1 MTFPEE
7 SVIVDFK
14 TEAPRTEWRPPSTDF
29 GGVRAAVGD
38 LLRRHLEPRVR
49 EVGLL
54 DPDCAGDLAERILS
68 FTLGGK
74 RLRSTL
80 AWWGWLAGGG
90 PPHGPDARAALSAA
104 SALEVLQ
111 TFALFHDDVMDSAP
125 TRRGAPSLHA
135 VHTADHRSRSYR
147 GEPARYGESMAVLT
161 GDLALAWADDLLHES
176 IDAFPTR
183 SEARRVWRDMRT
195 EVMVGQ
201 YLDLRSQARA
211 ERSVSVA
218 LRTDR
223 LKTASY
229 TVERPLH
236 LGAVMAGAPFTTLSA
251 LRDYG
256 ADVGVAFQLRDDL
269 MDVYG
274 DPSRTG
280 KAPGEDLQQGTNT
293 MLLATGVDLAREH
306 GDIAALDLL
315 ERVGSG
321 LVDTVEVAHVLDR
334 LGARDLV
341 RRRCRAL
348 ADRGVGHLAHLDI
361 DPTVREGLTGFADTA
376 AST

>member
-1 MTFPEE
+1 MAFSRE

-14 TEAPRTEWRPPSTDF
+14 TEAPRTEWRPPPTDL
-29 GGVRAAVGD
+29 GGVRVAVGD
-38 LLRRHLEPRVR
+38 LLRRHLSPRVR
-49 EVGLL
+49 EVDFL
-54 DPDCAGDLAERILS
+54 DSDCGRELAERIVS

-74 RLRSTL
+74 RVRSTL

-90 PPHGPDARAALSAA
+90 PDHGAEAYAALSAA

-111 TFALFHDDVMDSAP
+111 TFALVHDDVMDSAP
-125 TRRGAPSLHA
+125 IRRGVPSLHA
-135 VHTADHRSRSYR
+135 AHATDHRSRSYR

-161 GDLALAWADDLLHES
+161 GDLALAWADDLLHEAL
-176 IDAFPTR
+176 DALPTR
-183 SEARRVWRDMRT
+183 GEAHRVWRDMRT

-201 YLDLRSQARA
+201 YLDLLSQARA

-236 LGAVMAGAPFTTLSA
+236 LGAVMAGAPAAIIAA
-251 LRDYG
+251 LREYG

-280 KAPGEDLQQGTNT
+280 KVPGEDLAQGTNT
-293 MLLATGVDLAREH
+293 MLLASGIDLAREH
-306 GDIAALDLL
+306 GDTAALDLL
-315 ERVGSG
+315 ESVGAAP
-321 LVDTVEVAHVLDR
+321 VNTTEVALVLDR

-341 RRRCRAL
+341 RRRCRDL
-348 ADRGVGHLAHLDI
+348 VDRGVAHLALLDL
-361 DPTVREGLTGFADTA
+361 DPAVRAGLTGFADSA
-376 AST
+376 ART